1 MLGENDGWVDSLRR
15 CEVNLQSAKPD
26 LVVAPS
32 GLINDAIASGAEML
46 IIEGKD
52 ARRALRASGFHARC
66 YVPLPNADKPQ
77 LFVPLGSTVARYAL
91 SSRMTAW
98 KRWKRVRNLIAG
110 EFLSRGLFLPIR
122 PLVTV
127 AAREPGHP
135 FLVAEAATLGAPFD
149 VDWILI
155 PGEGDILARA
165 TFLLFQRGCDT
176 PEWALKFKRL
186 RGADERVDR
195 DRRGLELARN
205 AGETVAVHAPSFL
218 GRIEHAG
225 FVASLESAAKGQL
238 LNDYLLSPASTQSK
252 LKVIDDVVSWLVEI
266 ARTTSASP
274 DLLEPERA
282 RLVSDVVPR
291 WSSLGAS
298 VDFVLELPRLQAVC
312 QHNDLGTW
320 NILIQSSNFTV
331 LDWES
336 ARRHGFPV
344 WDALYFLSDAIAHLD
359 GAHSTTARAVH
370 FTRLFRGEL
379 SSSELLATKLARV
392 LKASEVP
399 TEALGGLAT
408 LCWLHHALADRARR
422 AQVGSSN
429 PSSDDP
435 SWVAAERA
443 RVWLTTPGLG
453 PDWRLPI

>member
-1 MLGENDGWVDSLRR
+1 VLGENDGWVDSLRR
-15 CEVNLQSAKPD
+15 CGVNPQSAKPD

-32 GLINDAIASGAEML
+32 GLIDDAIAGGAEML

-66 YVPLPNADKPQ
+66 YVPLPNADEPQ

-91 SSRMTAW
+91 GSRMTAW

-110 EFLSRGLFLPIR
+110 EVLSRGLFPPIR
-122 PLVTV
+122 TLVTV
-127 AAREPGHP
+127 AARQPGLP
-135 FLVAEAATLGAPFD
+135 FLIAEAATLGAPSD
-149 VDWILI
+149 LDWILI
-155 PGEGDILARA
+155 PGQGDVLARG
-165 TFLLFQRGCDT
+165 TFLLFQRGCDA

-186 RGADERVDR
+186 QGADERIDM

-205 AGETVAVHAPSFL
+205 AGETVAAHVPRFF
-218 GRIEHAG
+218 GQIEHAG

-238 LNDYLLSPASTQSK
+238 LNDYFLSPASYQSK
-252 LKVIDDVVSWLVEI
+252 LQAIDSVVSWLVEL

-274 DLLEPERA
+274 DLLERERA
-282 RLVSDVVPR
+282 RLVNDVVPQ
-291 WSSLGAS
+291 WSRLGANADL
-298 VDFVLELPRLQAVC
+298 VHELPRLRAVC

-320 NILIQSSNFTV
+320 NILIQSGDFTV

-336 ARRHGFPV
+336 ALRHGFPL

-359 GAHSTTARAVH
+359 GAHSPAARAEH
-370 FTRLFRGEL
+370 FARLFRGEL
-379 SSSELLATKLARV
+379 DSSELLVTKLESV
-392 LKASEVP
+392 LEASEVP
-399 TEALGGLAT
+399 TEALGSVAT

-422 AQVGSSN
+422 QQAGPSN
-429 PSSDDP
+429 PSSDDA

-443 RVWLTTPGLG
+443 RVWLATPGLG
-453 PDWRLPI
+453 ADWRLPT